1 MSLSLVSA
9 TRLAHTSGIA
19 MSDTAFSISS
29 NAPSE
34 ELDNYY
40 LCFWSLFGIGRSFV
54 FPCNAA
60 GQVDMP
66 ALSRRE
72 RDNYLFARAMV
83 GRELHAP
90 SVQSHVIA
98 AQSCCDGAVYPP
110 QRAFELNI

>member
-1 MSLSLVSA
+1 
-9 TRLAHTSGIA
+9 
-19 MSDTAFSISS
+19 MSDTPFSISS

-34 ELDNYY
+34 ELGDFY

-60 GQVDMP
+60 GHVDMP
-66 ALSRRE
+66 TLSRRA

-90 SVQSHVIA
+90 SVQSRVIA
-98 AQSCCDGAVYPP
+98 ARSCCDGAVYPP
-110 QRAFELNI
+110 QHASALNI